1 MKPLLTPYEE
11 RRFIRMYS
19 WREIYKELCRK
30 QKECILKE
38 LERRKDTKAKVR
50 FLEDLFNATDANV
63 ERLKDELFYEEELRD
78 FVRGKL
84 KEVEEAQEH
93 AENYSH
99 K

>member
-1 MKPLLTPYEE
+1 MELLLTPREE
-11 RRFIRMYS
+11 RRFIRMHS
-19 WREIYKELCRK
+19 WREIYKELYRR
-30 QKECILKE
+30 QKECILEE
-38 LERRKDTKAKVR
+38 LERRKDTKAKAR

-78 FVRGKL
+78 FIRGKL

>member
-78 FVRGKL
+78 FIREKL

-93 AENYSH
+93 GRR
-99 K
+99 

>member
-1 MKPLLTPYEE
+1 MKPLLTLREE

-19 WREIYKELCRK
+19 WREIYKELCRR

-50 FLEDLFNATDANV
+50 FLQDLFNATDANV
-63 ERLKDELFYEEELRD
+63 ERLKDKLFYEEELRD
-78 FVRGKL
+78 FIRGKL

-93 AENYSH
+93 AENYSD